1 MQRRATIIVNIVNI
15 MGTFPLDNMTNAYS
29 RVIDFALDGTI
40 VILVYLAI
48 IVCLFLGIVG
58 AISYNNGLLG
68 VAVIA
73 YFFKSFCDL
82 FIGNIAGLILDA
94 LFIYPH
100 ISLINEIQ
108 SGIMS
113 HTTYE
118 REKQCC
124 CCV

>member
-1 MQRRATIIVNIVNI
+1 
-15 MGTFPLDNMTNAYS
+15 MGTFTGLLMIAVGGSLNSSYYGTTTNDVDVTTA
-29 RVIDFALDGTI
+29 
-40 VILVYLAI
+40 ILVLLAL
-48 IVCLFLGIVG
+48 IVCYFLGIVG

-73 YFFKSFCDL
+73 YCVKSFVDL
-82 FIGNIAGLILDA
+82 LMGNIVGLILDA

-100 ISLINEIQ
+100 ASLINEIQ

-113 HTTYE
+113 PTTYE
-118 REKQCC
+118 REKQSC

>member
-1 MQRRATIIVNIVNI
+1 

-73 YFFKSFCDL
+73 YFVKSF
-82 FIGNIAGLILDA
+82 
-94 LFIYPH
+94 
-100 ISLINEIQ
+100 
-108 SGIMS
+108 
-113 HTTYE
+113 
-118 REKQCC
+118 
-124 CCV
+124 

>member
-1 MQRRATIIVNIVNI
+1 MCTFIVALLVIA
-15 MGTFPLDNMTNAYS
+15 GAGGLDNMTNAYG
-29 RVIDFALDGTI
+29 RVIDPALDVTT
-40 VILVYLAI
+40 VILVFLAI

-73 YFFKSFCDL
+73 YFVKSFGDL

-94 LFIYPH
+94 FFIYPH